1 MTFRDQLAKAT
12 VPAAALVPV
21 RFFAGITFLYAG
33 IDKILDPSFF
43 DSASPASIY
52 GQLHAFER
60 VSPVAFLIRPMEPYA
75 LILGLLISFAE
86 IAIGLGALTGLAF
99 RLAAAGGMALSILF
113 WLTASWTT
121 QPYFYGPDL
130 PYAFAWLTLALAGTG
145 GLLVPRWVRELG
157 MPADDGWLAGTPGR
171 PGWSR
176 RTVPQPDISPQRRL
190 ILQAGALSV
199 GALAVYSMAAPL
211 RFVLGARASDEGGTA
226 LDNATDSGN
235 AGPTTPVATDPA
247 TTPTGSPDDAA
258 PPTAAP
264 LAGLAIARISDV
276 DKAGAKRFH
285 VPSAAPSSMY
295 PGDPGII
302 VKLADG
308 TYVAYDAT
316 CTHQGCRVG
325 WDKADNVLLCPCHG
339 AAFDPSDHGAV
350 LGGPTNQ
357 PLLEL
362 PLQIDQASGT
372 ISIKA

>member
-1 MTFRDQLAKAT
+1 MTLRDQLAKAT

-33 IDKILDPSFF
+33 IDKLLDPSFF

-75 LILGLLISFAE
+75 LILGLLISLAE
-86 IAIGLGALTGLAF
+86 IAIGLGAITGLAF
-99 RLAAAGGMALSILF
+99 RIAAAGGAALSILF
-113 WLTASWTT
+113 WLTASWAT

-130 PYAFAWLTLALAGTG
+130 PYAFAWVTLALAGTG
-145 GLLVPRWVRELG
+145 GLFVPRWVRELG
-157 MPADDGWLAGTPGR
+157 MPADDGWVSGTHGR

-176 RTVPQPDISPQRRL
+176 RTVPVPDISPQRRI
-190 ILQAGALSV
+190 ILQAGALGV
-199 GALAVYSMAAPL
+199 GALAVSSIAAPL
-211 RFVLGARASDEGGTA
+211 RFALGARAGEDRGGTA
-226 LDNATDSGN
+226 LDAATSPG
-235 AGPTTPVATDPA
+235 AATLPVAGEPA
-247 TTPTGSPDDAA
+247 TTPTGSPDDSA
-258 PPTAAP
+258 PPSAAP

-276 DKAGAKRFH
+276 DQAGAKRFH
-285 VPSAAPSSMY
+285 VPSAAPASMY

-302 VKLADG
+302 IKLADG
-308 TYVAYDAT
+308 SYAAYDAT
-316 CTHQGCRVG
+316 CTHEGCRVG